1 MITFYCWISPPDR
14 DKLTDSI
21 LHSPRS
27 TTLPRVRMN
36 EKVTSSLQNKS
47 EVARFTASTCAKLAV
62 FISCWSRV
70 APWLVAEGFGVCVS
84 ECGLFFIGPFLSRP
98 QRAWPIAAI
107 ITPSKHNFLPEK
119 KRKEFHRPPT
129 GQKRKAN
136 DGLKELMLF
145 YSTWCNFSDF
155 TPLRHPVI
163 MSSATD
169 FTKLPN
175 DSDQW
180 LEGSQSP

>member
-36 EKVTSSLQNKS
+36 EKVSSSLQNKS

-98 QRAWPIAAI
+98 QRALH
-107 ITPSKHNFLPEK
+107 PSLH
-119 KRKEFHRPPT
+119 
-129 GQKRKAN
+129 
-136 DGLKELMLF
+136 
-145 YSTWCNFSDF
+145 
-155 TPLRHPVI
+155 
-163 MSSATD
+163 
-169 FTKLPN
+169 
-175 DSDQW
+175 
-180 LEGSQSP
+180 LEGLLFSNKLGSHSQIRFRLSLAVTSPCFVFFCYFSFVMLKLFGCLCCCPFKHVLTESASCAEGIRSLGWL